1 MRSLRRLLGV
11 ATVAVAVLGVG
22 CGGEEQPPEPRALP
36 EGLVPTTIPDPTD
49 EANPLQLVEFTA
61 AREQFKNA
69 GERSLVDDG
78 ALWELRRGSN
88 LVGTVE
94 VAMLDRKIDVT
105 SPDDRRKLIRAV
117 LPGTAT
123 TIKVQGISVVRT
135 ASDDKVTY
143 LVIGNGLFQLVDVKL
158 SDKVDPDHIIAAL
171 IKAELPTGHLTIAGE
186 QRRRPL

>member
-1 MRSLRRLLGV
+1 MTRLLRGFV
-11 ATVAVAVLGVG
+11 LVVAVACLAAG
-22 CGGEEQPPEPRALP
+22 CGGDEAPEEPRALP
-36 EGLVPTTIPDPTD
+36 TGLVPTTIPDPTD

-61 AREQFKNA
+61 ARERFKNA

-78 ALWELRRGSN
+78 ALWEVRRGSN

-94 VAMLDRKIDVT
+94 VATLDRKVDVT
-105 SPDDRRKLIRAV
+105 DADDRAELIKAV
-117 LPGTAT
+117 LPAT
-123 TIKVQGISVVRT
+123 STTVKIQGIPVVRA

-143 LVIGNGLFQLVDVKL
+143 LVIGNGLFQLVDIKL
-158 SDKVDPDHIIAAL
+158 SDKVDPEHIIAAL